1 MEQNPSSY
9 RPVSR
14 PRPRLKMPLFGN
26 MFGGG
31 GGSPR
36 PSNEEP
42 HPLTKR
48 ITPIIIAIAVIAFGL
63 DYFMKSSAPK
73 TSFRGNEE
81 IQASTFNGKI
91 LRKWYNVIPPNND
104 VEYVVEI
111 LTDKNEKRIVS
122 FLNEKSN
129 IGDFVLPYNKISKK
143 ENSLNLTVTRYFKVD
158 TITMSKDTVLVL
170 KY

>member
-1 MEQNPSSY
+1 MEQSSSSY

-14 PRPRLKMPLFGN
+14 PRAKLKIPLIGN
-26 MFGGG
+26 MLGG

-42 HPLTKR
+42 HPLTKN
-48 ITPIIIAIAVIAFGL
+48 IVPIIVVLAIIAFGI
-63 DYFMKSSAPK
+63 DYFRKSNAPK
-73 TSFRGNEE
+73 TSFRGQNELKE
-81 IQASTFNGKI
+81 AAFNGKI
-91 LRKWYNVIPPNND
+91 LRKWYNVIPPENN

-111 LTDKNEKRIVS
+111 INDKKEKKVVS

-129 IGDFVLPYNKISKK
+129 IGDFVLPYNTISKK
-143 ENSLNLTVTRYFKVD
+143 ENTLDITVKRYFK
-158 TITMSKDTVLVL
+158 TDTVLTL

>member
-14 PRPRLKMPLFGN
+14 PRQRLKMPLFGN

-31 GGSPR
+31 GGSPK

-42 HPLTKR
+42 HPLTKN
-48 ITPIIIAIAVIAFGL
+48 ITPIIITIAIIAFGV

-73 TSFRGNEE
+73 TSFRGSEE
-81 IQASTFNGKI
+81 IQAAAFNGKI
-91 LRKWYNVIPPNND
+91 LRKWYNVIPPTND

-111 LTDKNEKRIVS
+111 VNDKNEKRIVS

-129 IGDFVLPYNKISKK
+129 IGDFILPNNTISKK
-143 ENSLNLTVTRYFKVD
+143 EKSLDITVKRYFKAD
-158 TITMSKDTVLVL
+158 TIVTL